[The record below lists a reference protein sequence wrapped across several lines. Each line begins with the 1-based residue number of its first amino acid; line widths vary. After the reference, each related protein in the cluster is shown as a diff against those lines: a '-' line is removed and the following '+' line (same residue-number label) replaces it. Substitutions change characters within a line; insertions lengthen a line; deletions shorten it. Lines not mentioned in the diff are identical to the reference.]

1 MKHSSKRLFLVGFLI
16 STLILSCPVLTIGAD
31 AELEYDNYIAIT
43 VSPDGSIIM
52 TIQGDQSIT
61 YSPWEGQSDIKDLD
75 MMIDINVETGDRAS
89 FDSQIDVQLDPS
101 VYSQLANL
109 DLDLTAHSDETV
121 TNITALVDYPGYLG
135 VDGSLGLVIVEP
147 PFGFVLDLMLEANLY
162 YSVYPK
168 EELQMLTA
176 MIPMLETQLSS
187 MVMEASDGNIVL
199 EKFELLDYTE
209 GLEYASFTVSM
220 RLSGDLQEGI
230 TSAVE
235 EYGAEITPPDVS
247 EELPALSIESI
258 DYHVTF
264 SGTNL
269 MLESE
274 IGGTVAGDF
283 NEELNKLK
291 DTALEEALESPELDS
306 QGRTLIQSAQPIDLH
321 IQHLVI
327 EATSTYGD
335 ESAESIFSV
344 DGLGLEPT
352 SFEALM
358 VFLKE
363 LSYMGDFEDVKLV
376 FMGESSNNQYVA
388 FTVPAETKEP
398 LVLEEQL
405 VVWEM
410 EDVDNLDDV
419 TYEVETNQMGTTTII
434 TAAVV
439 GIAVLGAAAFVLK
452 NR

>member
-1 MKHSSKRLFLVGFLI
+1 MKHYSKRLFLVVFLI
-16 STLILSCPVLTIGAD
+16 STLMLTPLLAYGAD

-52 TIQGDQSIT
+52 TIQGDQSTT
-61 YSPWEGQSDIKDLD
+61 YSPWEGQSDIKNLD
-75 MMIDINVETGDRAS
+75 MTIDINVETEDSTS

-147 PFGFVLDLMLEANLY
+147 PFGFVLDLMLEAKLY
-162 YSVYPK
+162 YTVYPR
-168 EELQMLTA
+168 EELEMLTA

-187 MVMEASDGNIVL
+187 LIMSATDGNIVL
-199 EKFELLDYTE
+199 ESFELLDYE
-209 GLEYASFTVSM
+209 EELEYASFTVAM
-220 RLSGDLQEGI
+220 RLSGDLEEGI
-230 TSAVE
+230 TSAIE
-235 EYGAEITPPDVS
+235 TYGGEITTPEVS
-247 EELPALSIESI
+247 EELPALSIKSI

-264 SGTNL
+264 SGDNL
-269 MLESE
+269 MLETD

-283 NEELNKLK
+283 NTELNKLK
-291 DTALEEALESPELDS
+291 DTVLEEALESDEVDN
-306 QGRTLIQSAQPIDLH
+306 QGKMLIQSAQPIDLH
-321 IQHLVI
+321 VQHLVI
-327 EATSTYGD
+327 ESTSTYGD
-335 ESAESIFSV
+335 ESAELTFSV
-344 DGLGLEPT
+344 DSLGLEPT
-352 SFEALM
+352 TFEALM
-358 VFLKE
+358 GFLE
-363 LSYMGDFEDVKLV
+363 TLSKTGDFDDLKLV
-376 FMGESSNNQYVA
+376 FMGGTSNNQYVA

-410 EDVDNLDDV
+410 EDIDNLDQV
-419 TYEVETNQMGTTTII
+419 TYEVKTNQMETTTII
-434 TAAVV
+434 TAAAV
-439 GIAVLGAAAFVLK
+439 GIAVLGAAAYVLK